1 MKSLFNKLQSDLQ
14 NLDTESIKK
23 IQLQK
28 SLTKPEYY
36 TSNVNQFIMDELD
49 DILDQDKSEKSSL
62 INSMIDGIECLS
74 KDTMKKKSEIMT
86 EVNED

>member
-14 NLDTESIKK
+14 NLNTESIKK
-23 IQLQK
+23 IQFEK
-28 SLTKPEYY
+28 SLAKPEYY

-49 DILDQDKSEKSSL
+49 DILDQDKPEKSSL
-62 INSMIDGIECLS
+62 INSMIDGIECRS

-86 EVNED
+86 EVNEN